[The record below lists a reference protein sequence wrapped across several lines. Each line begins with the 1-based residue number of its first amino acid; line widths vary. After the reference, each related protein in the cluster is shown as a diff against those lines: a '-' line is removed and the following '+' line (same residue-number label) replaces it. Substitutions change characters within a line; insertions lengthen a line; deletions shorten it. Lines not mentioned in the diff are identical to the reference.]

1 MNEIILTH
9 DHINAAAKATA
20 KGMAVKGVKRA
31 YPIPRGGVPAAYAIQ
46 RHYPALEVVGSP
58 ALADCYIDDL
68 IDSGATRDRYNDK
81 PFFALYNKYEMEHPG
96 WMIFPWEGSVEGS
109 ATDIGTRLLQFIGED
124 PTREGLLETPA
135 RYLKAWKEWT
145 SGYSV
150 DLTSVFKD
158 FGDGGENYDEMILI
172 DPIPF
177 YSHCEHHLTPIFGN
191 VHIAYIPN
199 GRIAGLS
206 KFCRLVDAF
215 AQRLQ
220 VQERLTTQI
229 SDFIEQAL
237 KPLGVG
243 VVIKARHLCMESRG
257 AKKPGV
263 STTTSALRGVLK
275 DNAAAR
281 AEFFSM
287 VNNK

>member
-1 MNEIILTH
+1 MNQIILTH
-9 DHINAAAKATA
+9 DQINVAAKATA
-20 KGMAVKGVKRA
+20 KDMAKIGVKRA

-46 RHYPALEVVGSP
+46 RHYPALEVVNSP
-58 ALADCYIDDL
+58 LLADCYIDDL
-68 IDSGATRDRYNDK
+68 IDSGATKSRYSDM
-81 PFFALYNKYEMEHPG
+81 PFFTLYNKQETGPG
-96 WMIFPWEGSVEGS
+96 WIVFPWEGSVEGS
-109 ATDIGTRLLQFIGED
+109 AEDIGIRLLQFIGED
-124 PTREGLLETPA
+124 PSREGLLETPT

-145 SGYSV
+145 KGYSIN
-150 DLTSVFKD
+150 LASVFKD

-177 YSHCEHHLTPIFGN
+177 FSHCEHHLTPIFGT

-215 AQRLQ
+215 ACRLQ

-263 STTTSALRGVLK
+263 ATTTSALRGVLK
-275 DNAAAR
+275 DNAATR
-281 AEFFSM
+281 TEFFAM
-287 VNNK
+287 VSR